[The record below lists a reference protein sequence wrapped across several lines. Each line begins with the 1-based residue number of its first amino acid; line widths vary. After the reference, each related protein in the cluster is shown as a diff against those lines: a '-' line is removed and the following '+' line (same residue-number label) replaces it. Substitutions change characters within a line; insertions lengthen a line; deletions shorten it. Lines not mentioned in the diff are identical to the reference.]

1 MSFIFRCPY
10 CRSRFEAQDDWEGK
24 NAVCPSCSKKVIIER
39 NEEGPSTPGQNID
52 LKNVKTQAEEKFR
65 DVFELEK
72 LEGFSLSRF
81 LRQLLK
87 PHSWEETEDYL
98 SFGTP
103 SNTPKITEI
112 ETVWPAPW
120 LFFRTML
127 VTVGLCLLI
136 IWRMDLL
143 DVNGIL
149 PYLITGV
156 LGIPIATLLFFWEV
170 NISKNVSIISLIRI
184 MLLSGFVSMC
194 VTALIHNWVI
204 DPRNAIWAGPIEE
217 TAKGLTILLF
227 IRNKRYGFKLNGLL
241 IGAAVGAGFEI
252 FEDGGYVIKNFLDFA
267 SCRILDNPDVISNLS
282 SDFRLSKITLR
293 DAIDYIAVNIIIKGS
308 IRAVD
313 RTLLIR
319 AISAPFCHIPWSA
332 LVGAALWR
340 CKENNVFSFSNLA
353 SRKFLPLFLCAVGL
367 HMFWNSPLLDGEDVI
382 KTAIV
387 AVVGFFIIIY
397 LIQEGINEIRKAKVD
412 LLSNGSH
419 DSEENRD
426 TK

>member
-52 LKNVKTQAEEKFR
+52 LKNVKNQAEEKFR
-65 DVFELEK
+65 DVFNLEK

-81 LRQLLK
+81 LRQLFK

-112 ETVWPAPW
+112 EAVWPAPW

-136 IWRMDLL
+136 IWRKDLL
-143 DVNGIL
+143 GDSGIM

-184 MLLSGFVSMC
+184 MLISGFVSIC
-194 VTALIHNWVI
+194 VSWLIRIWISN
-204 DPRNAIWAGPIEE
+204 PRNAIWAGPIEE
-217 TAKGLTILLF
+217 TAKALTILLF

-252 FEDGGYVIKNFLDFA
+252 FEDGGYVINTFLDEF
-267 SCRILDNPDVISNLS
+267 SKIVVKNSNLIS
-282 SDFRLSKITLR
+282 KVSVESVKDAFDAVRLIITA
-293 DAIDYIAVNIIIKGS
+293 DSMGAAKK
-308 IRAVD
+308 
-313 RTLLIR
+313 TLLDR
-319 AISAPFCHIPWSA
+319 AITAPFSHIPWSA

-340 CKENNVFSFSNLA
+340 CKENKVFSFSNLA

-367 HMFWNSPLLDGEDVI
+367 HMFWNSPLLAGEDVI